1 MLNKESHHY
10 LWSGRSILISVNIL
24 LLSSCHPCFDLSPW
38 AFQDLM
44 SRLRVSKG
52 QGPDIGRWE
61 AETGC
66 AVQSKKV
73 SLKISPTLTFWNEIF
88 IKICSASVSLMH
100 SIYKLIITDSNQI
113 KACKESVE
121 HCLQTF
127 ELPLRL
133 ICKSSWNTWLSIKV
147 WDFSAINLDSK
158 GD

>member
-44 SRLRVSKG
+44 SWLCVSKG

-73 SLKISPTLTFWNEIF
+73 SLKISPTLTF
-88 IKICSASVSLMH
+88 
-100 SIYKLIITDSNQI
+100 
-113 KACKESVE
+113 
-121 HCLQTF
+121 
-127 ELPLRL
+127 
-133 ICKSSWNTWLSIKV
+133 
-147 WDFSAINLDSK
+147 
-158 GD
+158 